1 MTTLKRALT
10 WREGAG
16 FTVAAVL
23 GSGVLVLPSLTAT
36 MAGPASLWA
45 WILIAL
51 AIIPIGLT
59 LGQLA
64 VRYPDAGGIAAYVRE
79 AFGTFSGRVIGYLY
93 LATVPVAAP
102 AAAIIGMDYV
112 RTFLH
117 WSWAPTIGGATLIL
131 AAAILANY
139 LGVELSGMTVTVVVV
154 VIAVVMLAAVILA
167 MPHMNTQVFSPWLP
181 HGWIPVGQS
190 LALLFWAFVG
200 WEMLGHMVEEF
211 VNPTTDVPRALAM
224 AIMVIDVLY
233 IAVSVVTIG
242 TRTYGAGKTGDGLAQ
257 LVGLGLGRA
266 GMAVIVVLAILVTY
280 GTIHTYVAGFSRL
293 VYAQSRAGDLPLTF
307 AELHRRF
314 RTPSRVL
321 IALIVPF
328 AIVLVVEWVHP
339 LDLSQLILWPSA
351 IFIVLYIA
359 AMGAGWRLLSKPGHR
374 AAAVLGLVFSIV
386 ALSFVGWALLLPLG
400 IIVVA
405 WMGGKFRVVVTLNRK
420 M

>member
-45 WILIAL
+45 WVLISL
-51 AIIPIGLT
+51 AMIPIALT

-102 AAAIIGMDYV
+102 AAAVIGMDYV
-112 RTFLH
+112 RAFLH
-117 WSWAPTIGGATLIL
+117 WSWPLTIGGAAIIL
-131 AAAILANY
+131 AGAIMANY
-139 LGVELSGMTVTVVVV
+139 LGVELSGRTATIIVVI
-154 VIAVVMLAAVILA
+154 IAVVMLAAVILA
-167 MPHMNTQVFSPWLP
+167 MPHMNSRSFSPWLP

-200 WEMLGHMVEEF
+200 WEMLGHMAEEF
-211 VNPTTDVPRALAM
+211 VNPTIDVPRSLAL

-233 IAVSVVTIG
+233 VAVSVVTIG
-242 TRTYGAGKTGDGLAQ
+242 THTYGPGKTGDGLAQ
-257 LVGLGLGRA
+257 LVGLGLGRE

-293 VYAQSRAGDLPLTF
+293 VYAQSRAGDLPLAF
-307 AELHRRF
+307 AQLHGRF

-321 IALIVPF
+321 IALAVPF
-328 AIVLVVEWVHP
+328 VLVLVVEWVHP
-339 LDLSQLILWPSA
+339 LDLSQLIVWPSA

-359 AMGAGWRLLSKPGHR
+359 AMAAGWRLLAKPRHR
-374 AAAVLGLVFSIV
+374 AAAVFGLGFSIV
-386 ALSFVGWALLLPLG
+386 ALSFVGWALVLPLV
-400 IIVVA
+400 IIAAA
-405 WMGGKFRVVVTLNRK
+405 WVEGKFPVAATK